1 MALWIPG
8 AFQSREKKKKKKK
21 NMAGVTIIAGLSDFS
36 YLLASSR
43 ADYISGEDEV
53 SAVYGDFYI

>member
-1 MALWIPG
+1 
-8 AFQSREKKKKKKK
+8 
-21 NMAGVTIIAGLSDFS
+21 MAGVTIIAGLSDFS